1 MDDLQF
7 LNAVIPIVGRNFWR
21 DYKHD
26 RERERE
32 REKVIEENTNKWTY
46 ARDDILKL

>member
-32 REKVIEENTNKWTY
+32 RESDRREHKQMDLCE
-46 ARDDILKL
+46 R

>member
-26 RERERE
+26 RERD
-32 REKVIEENTNKWTY
+32 KVIEENTNKWTY

>member
-32 REKVIEENTNKWTY
+32 RERESDRREHKQMDLCE
-46 ARDDILKL
+46 R

>member
-32 REKVIEENTNKWTY
+32 IVIEENTNKWTY